1 MRRQLR
7 VELLRGTAPTAALV
21 MFGANIWMLAVHQDD
36 WVGRWAGLASWVR
49 QSMLVLAALMVAA
62 GAWQA
67 GRERRRQIGDLLA
80 STARPAWQPMLVGW
94 LAVSLAGTAGLL
106 AALAGAAVLVGRLAT
121 YAGGDWWWTL
131 AVGVLALWTA
141 SALGVVVGRLVPL
154 RVAAPIAGLA
164 TYLGLAVATYAPLG
178 TITWLSPVHAGW
190 GVERL
195 VPAGT
200 HLWQA
205 AWFVALTTLL
215 LAVAARRIR
224 VALVCGALAAASV
237 VPIVTGP
244 LPRRLPADP
253 AAVEP
258 VCTVEGPQVCV
269 ARINAYLLDDVA
281 AVVQPVLRR
290 VDGIPGAPSRAADE
304 VTAPPGYSTVD
315 DDGTIW
321 FSLLGQS
328 KALGGLERLDWLRA
342 STDSFLAR
350 WVECRNG
357 RHEQGV
363 FHANMLARSWLHE
376 EPPYGRVPIDR
387 LLALPLPQQRA
398 WFADYLAAGRA
409 CDTTRLIEL
418 ARVP

>member
-7 VELLRGTAPTAALV
+7 VELLRGTAPAAALV
-21 MFGANIWMLAVHQDD
+21 MFGASVWMFAVHQDD
-36 WVGRWAGLASWVR
+36 WAGRWAGLASWVR
-49 QSMLVLAALMVAA
+49 QSMLILVALMVAA

-121 YAGGDWWWTL
+121 YVGGDWWWTL

-141 SALGVVVGRLVPL
+141 SALGVLVGRLVPL

-164 TYLGLAVATYAPLG
+164 AYVGLGIATYLPVGAGAWLTPGLPYG
-178 TITWLSPVHAGW
+178 

-195 VPAGT
+195 VPDGT
-200 HLWQA
+200 HLRQT
-205 AWFVALTTLL
+205 AWFVALTALL
-215 LAVAARRIR
+215 LAVAARRIW

-244 LPRRLPADP
+244 LPRHFRTDL

-290 VDGIPGAPSRAADE
+290 VDGIPGAPWRAADA
-304 VTAPPGYSTVD
+304 VTAPPGHSTVD

-321 FSLLGQS
+321 VGLDGQS
-328 KALGGLERLDWLRA
+328 KAFGGLERLDWLRA
-342 STDSFLAR
+342 STDGFLSFY
-350 WVECRNG
+350 CG
-357 RHEQGV
+357 DGPHDQGV
-363 FHANMLARSWLHE
+363 YDATMLARSWLHQ
-376 EPPYGRVPIDR
+376 EPPYGDVPIDR
-387 LLALPLPQQRA
+387 LLARPMPQQRA
-398 WFADYLAAGRA
+398 WFAEYLAASRV
-409 CDTTRLIEL
+409 CDLTRLSEL